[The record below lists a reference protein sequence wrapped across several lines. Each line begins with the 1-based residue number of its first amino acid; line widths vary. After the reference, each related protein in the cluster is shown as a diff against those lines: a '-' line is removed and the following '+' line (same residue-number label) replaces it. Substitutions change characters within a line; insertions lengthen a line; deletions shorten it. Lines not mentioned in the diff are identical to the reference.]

1 MCETKDPVASIRIEP
16 SQLTLP
22 VGGMAQVTAAL
33 VLADGETISVCP
45 IETFWTSANATVAS
59 VLGGA
64 VRGEKPGTTYIAARA
79 GGKADSVLVTVIP
92 AP

>member
-1 MCETKDPVASIRIEP
+1 MCEKDPVGSIRMQP
-16 SQLTLP
+16 SELTLL
-22 VGGMAQVTAAL
+22 VGGTAQVTATI
-33 VLADGETISVCP
+33 VLANGETISVCR
-45 IETFWTSANATVAS
+45 IETFWTSANAAVAS
-59 VLGGA
+59 VLSGA